1 MFPYVGMCLRCDLL
15 PLLSVSE
22 IVVNAETFIGFENL
36 FFSLPELKFDDLP
49 LGQALVLSK
58 ILISV
63 YF

>member
-1 MFPYVGMCLRCDLL
+1 ML